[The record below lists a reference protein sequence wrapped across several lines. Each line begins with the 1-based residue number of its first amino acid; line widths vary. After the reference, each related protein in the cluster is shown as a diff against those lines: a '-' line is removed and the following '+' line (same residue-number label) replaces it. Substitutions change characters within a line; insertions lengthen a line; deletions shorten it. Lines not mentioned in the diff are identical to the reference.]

1 MDRLQDIG
9 PAVASPI
16 LRRDMPQRSTV
27 ESLLILGLVLITRSL
42 VSECVHAQEP
52 SGPKVS
58 TDISARIDREIA
70 SSYSKKGIEP
80 SAVCSDEEFVRRIY
94 LDLAGRIPTVA
105 ERDRFIKDPSVNK
118 RLECIDR
125 LLASED
131 YVQNLSDTFDSILMG
146 RGNRGKIAERKKVW
160 RPYLENV
167 FRTNRAWDQVAREI
181 LLARPE
187 SPDQA
192 GAVWY
197 LFERQ
202 DNAQAIAEAVAPAF
216 FGIRID
222 CAQCHDHMIASEIR
236 QQHYWGLVAFFN
248 RSKNQKTDAGPR
260 ISESAIGGFS
270 EFANIQ
276 GASSPNIL
284 TFYASKTVE
293 ESRPEKDAKQEDID
307 DLYRSAT
314 VPSEPRVPKF
324 SRRERFVDEI
334 LSGHPMLA
342 KSFVNRLWA
351 ILMGRGIVHP
361 FDQMD
366 SMHDPSHPE
375 LLEGLSQD
383 FIASGYDMKCLVRGI
398 VASRPY
404 QLSSKRPPGIDDPA
418 LFAWSI
424 ERWLTAEQ
432 LARSIQIAL
441 QQRVENDHPLLPD
454 LRERMPDVVPETI
467 VTDVGDALFLTN
479 NPKMQQVIL
488 EGSQKDGLIARLAAN
503 ADSNEAIDE
512 LFITVFGRLPEG
524 DEADAVL
531 RFIHRSDAIGG
542 PADKIARWQNV
553 VWAALTSAEFRFN
566 H

>member
-1 MDRLQDIG
+1 
-9 PAVASPI
+9 
-16 LRRDMPQRSTV
+16 
-27 ESLLILGLVLITRSL
+27 ITGFL
-42 VSECVHAQEP
+42 FSECVQAQESP
-52 SGPKVS
+52 GPLVG
-58 TDISARIDREIA
+58 TDITSRIDREIA
-70 SSYSKKGIEP
+70 SGYSRKEIEP
-80 SAVCSDEEFVRRIY
+80 SDLCSDEEFVRRVY

-105 ERDRFIKDPSVNK
+105 ERDSFMKDRSVNK

-131 YVQNLSDTFDSILMG
+131 YVQNLTDTFDSILMG
-146 RGNRGKIAERKKVW
+146 RGSRGKIAERKKVW

-167 FRTNRAWDQVAREI
+167 FRNNRPWDQVAREI

-260 ISESAIGGFS
+260 INESAIGGFS

-276 GASSPNIL
+276 GASSPNLL
-284 TFYASKTVE
+284 TFFASKTVE
-293 ESRPEKDAKQEDID
+293 ESRPEKDAKQEDVD
-307 DLYRSAT
+307 DLYRAS
-314 VPSEPRVPKF
+314 PFPNEPRVPKF

-334 LSGHPMLA
+334 LSGHPMFA
-342 KSFVNRLWA
+342 KAFVNRLWA

-366 SMHDPSHPE
+366 SMHDPSHPG

-383 FIASGYDMKCLVRGI
+383 FVASGYDIRNLVRGI
-398 VASRPY
+398 AASRPY
-404 QLSSKRPPGIDDPA
+404 QLSSKRPRGVDDPA

-424 ERWLTAEQ
+424 ERSLTAEQ

-441 QQRVENDHPLLPD
+441 QQRVTSDHPLLPD
-454 LRERMPDVVPETI
+454 LRERMPDVVPEAI

-479 NPKMQQVIL
+479 NPTMHQVIL
-488 EGSQKDGLIARLAAN
+488 EGSQQGGLIARLAEY
-503 ADSNEAIDE
+503 ADPKEAIEE
-512 LFITVFGRLPEG
+512 LFVAVFGRLPEG
-524 DEADAVL
+524 DEADAVS
-531 RFIHRSDAIGG
+531 RFLQRTDVVGGSDS
-542 PADKIARWQNV
+542 KIARWQNV
-553 VWAALTSAEFRFN
+553 VWATLTSAEFRFN